1 MRGRCTPTARP
12 LGCINCPG
20 APFCFSSPA
29 ISKSMLQ
36 KKPSCLP
43 LFGVFIVLLGA
54 IGCGGGGE
62 HGVAKA
68 GGTVTLDG
76 KPVPDLVVTFTPQA
90 AAGTA
95 NPGKSATGRTDA
107 AGKFTLSTYEMED
120 GAIVGSHQVAVSL
133 DGPNPTPPGKVP
145 DNFVLEVKPG
155 TNNFEIKLSP

>member
-1 MRGRCTPTARP
+1 MILKNASA
-12 LGCINCPG
+12 L
-20 APFCFSSPA
+20 PFFLA
-29 ISKSMLQ
+29 L
-36 KKPSCLP
+36 L
-43 LFGVFIVLLGA
+43 VLLSA

-90 AAGTA
+90 PAGTA
-95 NPGKSATGRTDA
+95 TPGKSATGRTDA
-107 AGKFTLSTYEMED
+107 EGKFTLSTYQMQD
-120 GAIVGSHQVAVSL
+120 GAIVGNHQVAVSL

-155 TNNFEIKLSP
+155 TNNFEIKLTP